1 MAKYSNGFMGPF
13 SGKLGPAVGYT
24 WNGKWCM
31 WSYQK
36 YVKNP
41 RTEAQQAHRAMFKQE
56 VQLAARMRQ
65 VIARTMTDPARELG
79 MTAYNLFVKANQDSF
94 FEVRSSESGVRSCD
108 LGVDYANLV
117 LSFGD
122 IAPVEAEEVERTV
135 DNVLNV
141 RFARG
146 IGRGND
152 EVYLYVWVPDLQRG
166 YMSSSVHRR
175 EKRLSVALPDEYA
188 GHEVQAWLLVQG
200 EEGGWSQSTFVDC
213 SEQCSV
219 FSVQLDADA
228 ACVPLAV
235 EDGRGVSRSGAE
247 ELVEGHAPV
256 APAADDSFVSSKISR
271 KLCSSQ

>member
-1 MAKYSNGFMGPF
+1 MDSWGRSAGSWGRRWGTRGTGNGACGRT
-13 SGKLGPAVGYT
+13 K
-24 WNGKWCM
+24 
-31 WSYQK
+31 K

-94 FEVRSSESGVRSCD
+94 GYSEG
-108 LGVDYANLV
+108 LLTVDYRNLV

-122 IAPVEAEEVERTV
+122 IAPVEAEEVERTE

-200 EEGGWSQSTFVDC
+200 EEGGWSQSTWVDC
-213 SEQCSV
+213 ESTSLQDCGSTSLQVYEST
-219 FSVQLDADA
+219 SADA
-228 ACVPLAV
+228 SAAPSRRGVAV
-235 EDGRGVSRSGAE
+235 EDGQSVSRSGAE
-247 ELVEGHAPV
+247 ELVEGYAPV

>member
-1 MAKYSNGFMGPF
+1 MAKFSNGFMGPF

-31 WSYQK
+31 RSYQK
-36 YVKNP
+36 FVKNP

-65 VIARTMTDPARELG
+65 VIARTMTDPARENG
-79 MTAYNLFVKANQDSF
+79 MTAYNLFVKINQESFAYSNDSL
-94 FEVRSSESGVRSCD
+94 VI
-108 LGVDYANLV
+108 DYRNLV

-122 IAPVEAEEVERTV
+122 IAPVEAESVERTV

-146 IGRGND
+146 IGRGMD

-175 EKRLSVALPDEYA
+175 EKRISVALPDEYA
-188 GHEVQAWLLVQG
+188 AHELQAWLLVQG
-200 EEGGWSQSTFVDC
+200 EEGGWSDSAYC
-213 SEQCSV
+213 GE
-219 FSVQLDADA
+219 LEIRNEELEIPADA
-228 ACVPLAV
+228 AISMSPCGGQIEPGTL
-235 EDGRGVSRSGAE
+235 RPST
-247 ELVEGHAPV
+247 
-256 APAADDSFVSSKISR
+256 ADH
-271 KLCSSQ
+271 QT

>member
-1 MAKYSNGFMGPF
+1 MAKFSNGFMGPF

-31 WSYQK
+31 RSYQK

-65 VIARTMTDPARELG
+65 VISRTMTDPARELG
-79 MTAYNLFVKANQDSF
+79 MTAYNLFIKMNQGAFAYSEDSL
-94 FEVRSSESGVRSCD
+94 V
-108 LGVDYANLV
+108 VDYPNLV

-122 IAPVEAEEVERTV
+122 IAPVEAESVERTV

-152 EVYLYVWVPDLQRG
+152 EVYLYVWVPDLQQG
-166 YMSSSVHRR
+166 YLSSSVHRR
-175 EKRLSVALPDEYA
+175 EKRISVALPDEYA
-188 GHEVQAWLLVQG
+188 AHEVQAWLLVQG
-200 EEGGWSQSTFVDC
+200 EEGGWSQSTWVDC
-213 SEQCSV
+213 ESTSLQVYEST
-219 FSVQLDADA
+219 SADA
-228 ACVPLAV
+228 ASAITPNSEFRSPNSLDSAATESPV
-235 EDGRGVSRSGAE
+235 GSRD
-247 ELVEGHAPV
+247 ELSPQ
-256 APAADDSFVSSKISR
+256 PPD
-271 KLCSSQ
+271 

>member
-1 MAKYSNGFMGPF
+1 
-13 SGKLGPAVGYT
+13 
-24 WNGKWCM
+24 
-31 WSYQK
+31 
-36 YVKNP
+36 
-41 RTEAQQAHRAMFKQE
+41 
-56 VQLAARMRQ
+56 
-65 VIARTMTDPARELG
+65 
-79 MTAYNLFVKANQDSF
+79 MTAYNLFVKANQGAFAYTDDTL
-94 FEVRSSESGVRSCD
+94 V
-108 LGVDYANLV
+108 VDYPNLV

-122 IAPVEAEEVERTV
+122 IAPVEAESLERTA

-175 EKRLSVALPDEYA
+175 EKRISVALPDEYA

-200 EEGGWSQSTFVDC
+200 EEGGWSQSTWVDC
-213 SEQCSV
+213 GSTSLQAGESTSLQAGEST
-219 FSVQLDADA
+219 SADA
-228 ACVPLAV
+228 ACVPVAV

-271 KLCSSQ
+271 KLSSSQYSCTVPGSKKLK

>member
-1 MAKYSNGFMGPF
+1 MAKFSNGFMGPF
-13 SGKLGPAVGYT
+13 SGKLGTAVGYT

-31 WSYQK
+31 RSYQK
-36 YVKNP
+36 YIKNP

-79 MTAYNLFVKANQDSF
+79 MTAYNLFVKINQEAF
-94 FEVRSSESGVRSCD
+94 LEVRSEELEVRSYS

-175 EKRLSVALPDEYA
+175 MKRLSVALPDEYA
-188 GHEVQAWLLVQG
+188 AHEVQAWLLVQG
-200 EEGGWSQSTFVDC
+200 DEGGWSQSTWVDC
-213 SEQCSV
+213 ESTSLQAGEST
-219 FSVQLDADA
+219 SADA
-228 ACVPLAV
+228 SAAPSRREVDA
-235 EDGRGVSRSGAE
+235 EDGQSVSRSE
-247 ELVEGHAPV
+247 EAP
-256 APAADDSFVSSKISR
+256 PADTPPRGLTA
-271 KLCSSQ
+271 L

>member
-1 MAKYSNGFMGPF
+1 MAKFSNGFMGPF

-31 WSYQK
+31 RSYQK
-36 YVKNP
+36 FVKNP

-79 MTAYNLFVKANQDSF
+79 MTAYNLFVKANQAAFAYTDDTL
-94 FEVRSSESGVRSCD
+94 V
-108 LGVDYANLV
+108 VDYPNLV

-122 IAPVEAEEVERTV
+122 IAPVEAEEVERTA

-175 EKRLSVALPDEYA
+175 EKRISVALPDEYA
-188 GHEVQAWLLVQG
+188 AHEVQAWLLVQG

-213 SEQCSV
+213 ESTSLQAGEST
-219 FSVQLDADA
+219 SADA
-228 ACVPLAV
+228 SAAPSRREVDA
-235 EDGRGVSRSGAE
+235 EDGRDVSRSE
-247 ELVEGHAPV
+247 EAP
-256 APAADDSFVSSKISR
+256 PAARGVTSSPA
-271 KLCSSQ
+271 